1 MKNFKMKIKSFFYKL
16 STLFSVENYKRNI
29 LRNHFSRKTHYLK
42 HCLTINNLET
52 KIRIFWLQNEQMIN
66 DQLVML
72 KELDYYTCYFINK
85 KFTFNSLEFK
95 IAFDLVMVDLNWNV
109 KKLYPNFLPNQ
120 ILPIFDKLHHI
131 FVLSVNS
138 IKALN
143 IQPGDTVCVMSRN

>member
-1 MKNFKMKIKSFFYKL
+1 
-16 STLFSVENYKRNI
+16 
-29 LRNHFSRKTHYLK
+29 
-42 HCLTINNLET
+42 
-52 KIRIFWLQNEQMIN
+52 MIN

-109 KKLYPNFLPNQ
+109 KKLDPHFLPNQ

-143 IQPGDTVCVMSRN
+143 IQLGDTVCVMSRN